1 MLSNVLKIW
10 SPDNGDGYALITDLA
25 RIVDD
30 VEEAILNPPYIRLT
44 GTADASAT
52 SVDHA
57 FQIGPTSGQNLIAD
71 QNEMMARDGG
81 NLATF
86 NINYDGGDVGLGNAQ
101 SQVNIRGRL
110 NAANNPWAE
119 SVGSMS
125 SAAFSGSP
133 QTVSS
138 VSVIFPAGRFTQSP
152 AIRLA
157 VSTISP
163 QLRMASFSDVST
175 SGFTIN
181 QYSEVSGWS
190 TVHWGATQMSASSA
204 SG

>member
-1 MLSNVLKIW
+1 MLSDVLKIW

-86 NINYDGGDVGLGNAQ
+86 NINYDGGDVGLGNNQ
-101 SQVNIRGRL
+101 SQVNIRGRV
-110 NAANNPWAE
+110 NAAHNSWAE
-119 SVGSMS
+119 SAGSVS

-138 VSVIFPAGRFTQSP
+138 VSVVFPVGRFTQPP
-152 AIRLA
+152 AVITNAL
-157 VSTISP
+157 TISP
-163 QLRMASFSDVST
+163 QLRMASPTSIST
-175 SGFTIN
+175 SGFTLN

-190 TVHWGATQMSASSA
+190 TVHWWAVQMSSSSA